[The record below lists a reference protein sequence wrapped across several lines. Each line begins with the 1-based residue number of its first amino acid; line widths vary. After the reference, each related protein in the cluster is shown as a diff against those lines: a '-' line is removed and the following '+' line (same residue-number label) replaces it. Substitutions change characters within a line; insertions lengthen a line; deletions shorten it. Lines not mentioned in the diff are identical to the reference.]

1 MKTILTASFM
11 FFIVTFVS
19 AQTNSETLLINIP
32 ALPKDSCNITHAA
45 IDDFTQKVAAMIE
58 QTENEIDALREKVHA
73 QEPTN
78 EAAAQANVMQK
89 MSQQYGLSPEQ
100 MAQMKSG
107 KMSAAD
113 KQAIA
118 DKILQQQTN
127 MSMAEIKNMSKMSD
141 AGKKAYAEAYG
152 TEMMATAQ
160 TDPNQ
165 KQKIESAR
173 NLNQLMSSQ
182 QVVSSKINAN
192 SQKAGKMYA
201 SIQND
206 PDLNKMQKNI
216 EEWNSKIM
224 SMTGIDYG
232 QGKQMDSLGML
243 IEKTQIKIC
252 DKYTPQYR
260 SALRQNLTILKASM
274 PDIQQLGEV
283 TAELTKVQ
291 TGVVIPKENTEIGK
305 LQAIKGYLNS
315 LKDAYQFKLYFPK
328 EK

>member
-1 MKTILTASFM
+1 MKTTFATIIL
-11 FFIVTFVS
+11 ILLGVHVY
-19 AQTNSETLLINIP
+19 AQTSSETLLKNIP
-32 ALPKDSCNITHAA
+32 ALPKDSCNITRAA
-45 IDDFTQKVAAMIE
+45 IDDFTQKVAAIIE
-58 QTENEIDALREKVHA
+58 QTVNEIDALHEKAHK
-73 QEPTN
+73 QEPAN
-78 EAAAQANVMQK
+78 EAAAQANAMQK

-107 KMSAAD
+107 KMSAAE
-113 KQAIA
+113 KQAMA
-118 DKILQQQTN
+118 DKILKQQTN
-127 MSMAEIKNMSKMSD
+127 MSMGEIKNLSKMSD

-160 TDPNQ
+160 TDTNQ
-165 KQKIESAR
+165 MQKIESAR
-173 NLNQLMSSQ
+173 NLNQLVSSQ
-182 QVVSSKINAN
+182 QIVLSKINAN
-192 SQKAGKMYA
+192 SQKTGNMYA

-206 PDLNKMQKNI
+206 PNLKKMQKNI

-232 QGKQMDSLGML
+232 QGKQMDSLGVL
-243 IEKTQIKIC
+243 IKTTQIKIC

-260 SALRQNLTILKASM
+260 SALRQNLIILKASM

-283 TAELTKVQ
+283 TAELTKAQ
-291 TGVVIPKENTEIGK
+291 TGITPPAENTEIGK

-315 LKDAYQFKLYFPK
+315 LKDAYQFKLFFPE